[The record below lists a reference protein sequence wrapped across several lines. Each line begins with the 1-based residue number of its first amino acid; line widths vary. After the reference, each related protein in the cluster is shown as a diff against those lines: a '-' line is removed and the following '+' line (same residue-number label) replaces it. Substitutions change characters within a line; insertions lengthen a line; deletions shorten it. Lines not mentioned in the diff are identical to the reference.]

1 MPPLSKFPEFWD
13 SDCSP
18 KEATSGACALKSWLK
33 SLVLPLNV
41 VSRAHIYY
49 VVHSY
54 ILQMSNPKIPGG
66 LNNEP
71 FKNMKNREPHNEAWL
86 NTQVPGSPPLTV
98 LVPSALM
105 GRSEGKRSKAQG
117 SQGSGAGGP
126 RGRLS
131 YWLRRR

>member
-1 MPPLSKFPEFWD
+1 M
-13 SDCSP
+13 
-18 KEATSGACALKSWLK
+18 KSWLK

-71 FKNMKNREPHNEAWL
+71 LKNMNREPHNEARL
-86 NTQVPGSPPLTV
+86 NTQTAGSPPVTV

-105 GRSEGKRSKAQG
+105 GRSEGK
-117 SQGSGAGGP
+117 
-126 RGRLS
+126 
-131 YWLRRR
+131 